1 LHNSTLKPWF
11 VLVRH
16 DEPEPEPAPESE
28 PSDTDPPKPGEEPEE
43 KPKPEKPSTEA
54 ELAKWKALARK
65 HEANSKAN
73 AKAAEKL
80 AAIED
85 EQKTEAEKLVAAKD
99 AAEARAAAAL
109 SRAVA
114 AEIKVLASVD
124 FADPTDAESAIK
136 AADYVDDKGDI
147 DTEGIKT
154 RLAELLE
161 AKPHWR
167 KAPAEP
173 PKPKAPKPDPGQGA
187 RGKPAELDYRKA
199 SKEDFAAA
207 LAEFRLS
214 PRT

>member
-1 LHNSTLKPWF
+1 MRNSILKPWF

-16 DEPEPEPAPESE
+16 DEPEPEPTPEPE
-28 PSDTDPPKPGEEPEE
+28 PSDTDPPKPEEEPEE

-65 HEANSKAN
+65 HEANSKSN
-73 AKAAEKL
+73 ADAAKKL

-109 SRAVA
+109 TRAVA
-114 AEIKVLASVD
+114 AEIKVLAAD
-124 FADPTDAESAIK
+124 FADPTDAE
-136 AADYVDDKGDI
+136 AAVNASDFIDDKGDI
-147 DTEGIKT
+147 DVEGIKA
-154 RLAELLE
+154 RLNELLE

-173 PKPKAPKPDPGQGA
+173 AKAKAPKPDPGQGA
-187 RGKPAELDYRKA
+187 RGKPAELDYRIA
-199 SKEDFAAA
+199 SKEDFTAA
-207 LAEFRLS
+207 LAEYRLA

>member
-1 LHNSTLKPWF
+1 LHNTLKPWF

-16 DEPEPEPAPESE
+16 DEPEPEPTPEPE
-28 PSDTDPPKPGEEPEE
+28 PSDTDPPKPEEEPEE

-73 AKAAEKL
+73 ADAAKKL

-124 FADPTDAESAIK
+124 FADPTDAEAAIK
-136 AADYVDDKGDI
+136 AADFVDDKGEI

-173 PKPKAPKPDPGQGA
+173 PKPKALKPDPGQGS
-187 RGKPAELDYRKA
+187 RGKPAEVDYRNV
-199 SKEDFAAA
+199 SKEEFTAA
-207 LAEFRLS
+207 LAEFRLM